1 MICGEKMV
9 RITLRDTKGSFDVE
23 TFDDN
28 VYEKIQE
35 NNPGIEMDELRV
47 EGVAD
52 FDDEG
57 FDDYLDDLI
66 GDFVAENNDRMKYS
80 ASRVLKALDPIMYQ
94 NLKDEEEDYLLETA
108 RDELME
114 EAEEE
119 SEKNWVDNIFRNY
132 F

>member
-1 MICGEKMV
+1 
-9 RITLRDTKGSFDVE
+9 
-23 TFDDN
+23 
-28 VYEKIQE
+28 
-35 NNPGIEMDELRV
+35 MDELRV